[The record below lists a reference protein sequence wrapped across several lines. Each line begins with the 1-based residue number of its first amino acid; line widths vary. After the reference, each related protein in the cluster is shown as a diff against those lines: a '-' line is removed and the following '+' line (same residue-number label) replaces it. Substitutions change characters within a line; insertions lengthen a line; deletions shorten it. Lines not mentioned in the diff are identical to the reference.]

1 MNGIKQD
8 SLLST
13 PLWGYFYLKYKS
25 ECMLVTELTGDL
37 KKRLATIR
45 GQIEAIVRMLDE
57 ETDPEKILIQFKA
70 ADQGLQKAHYLLL
83 DEVFRKSLAL
93 KLVQVM
99 NACPGDCQDADKIEY
114 MKKEFPTLEFDQL
127 TTNLKEINAID
138 HRLQK
143 HNKNILNKVLGDTP
157 SRD

>member
-1 MNGIKQD
+1 
-8 SLLST
+8 
-13 PLWGYFYLKYKS
+13 
-25 ECMLVTELTGDL
+25 MLPGELTGDL

-99 NACPGDCQDADKIEY
+99 NACPGDCQDAVKIEY
-114 MKKEFPTLEFDQL
+114 MKKEFPMLAFDQL

-138 HRLQK
+138 KRLQK
-143 HNKNILNKVLGDTP
+143 HNKNNLNKDLGDTP
-157 SRD
+157 SAN